1 MFAVANIQRFF
12 DISSPKFS
20 FSGQHLN
27 IITHN
32 FFFFNILQLYTE
44 LLKVD
49 GLLTD
54 SLAQIKKTISKI
66 TLFQLLIASTFKL
79 RK

>member
-54 SLAQIKKTISKI
+54 SLA
-66 TLFQLLIASTFKL
+66 
-79 RK
+79 